1 MLGKV
6 AAVWPNGVRS
16 ERELSAGAP
25 AVTAGANLDTAG
37 DGGDAG
43 LEPATSCSR
52 DRPAVSGSFIRGRG
66 PDGTALGT
74 AGPSRDGHLRHLLY
88 DTCCTSPLRSAGMP
102 RHVDHAARRR
112 HVAVTAA
119 ELVGT
124 HGLDAL
130 TFRNVADAAG
140 CSTTVVTHYF
150 ADKRDLLLSTFREVA
165 DRLGARFDEAQR
177 GAAGSA
183 AASRRCCR
191 STPARRTE
199 WRLLT
204 CFWGVAISDP
214 EFAAEDAGHVRSAQ
228 ARIKALLRR
237 EHPDV
242 ADAELD
248 VVSRRLVTI
257 VHGLGAQSALDPDH
271 WSAAQQRRVLA
282 HELGLPRSLASP
294 VPGRGP

>member
-1 MLGKV
+1 
-6 AAVWPNGVRS
+6 
-16 ERELSAGAP
+16 
-25 AVTAGANLDTAG
+25 
-37 DGGDAG
+37 
-43 LEPATSCSR
+43 
-52 DRPAVSGSFIRGRG
+52 
-66 PDGTALGT
+66 
-74 AGPSRDGHLRHLLY
+74 
-88 DTCCTSPLRSAGMP
+88 MP

-150 ADKRDLLLSTFREVA
+150 TDKRDLLLSTFREVA

-177 GAAGSA
+177 KGGGLRGCLEALLPIDAG
-183 AASRRCCR
+183 
-191 STPARRTE
+191 RRTE

-228 ARIKALLRR
+228 ARIMALLRHD
-237 EHPDV
+237 HPDV
-242 ADAELD
+242 VDAELD
-248 VVSRRLVTI
+248 GVARRLVTI

-271 WSAAQQRRVLA
+271 WSPAQQRRMIV
-282 HELGLPRSLASP
+282 HELNCLGLPSRVSAAETAAIATVSAAETG
-294 VPGRGP
+294 GRP

>member
-1 MLGKV
+1 
-6 AAVWPNGVRS
+6 
-16 ERELSAGAP
+16 
-25 AVTAGANLDTAG
+25 
-37 DGGDAG
+37 
-43 LEPATSCSR
+43 
-52 DRPAVSGSFIRGRG
+52 
-66 PDGTALGT
+66 
-74 AGPSRDGHLRHLLY
+74 
-88 DTCCTSPLRSAGMP
+88 MP
-102 RHVDHAARRR
+102 RYVDHAARRR
-112 HVAVTAA
+112 HVAATAA

-140 CSTTVVTHYF
+140 CSTAVVTHYF

-177 GAAGSA
+177 RGGGLRGCLETLLPLDA
-183 AASRRCCR
+183 
-191 STPARRTE
+191 ARRTE

-228 ARIKALLRR
+228 VRIQALLRR
-237 EHPDV
+237 DHPAV
-242 ADAELD
+242 VDAELEL
-248 VVSRRLVTI
+248 VARRLVTI

-282 HELGLPRSLASP
+282 HELGSLALGP
-294 VPGRGP
+294 VAGEETAPATSRAS

>member
-1 MLGKV
+1 MHRVLYYICC
-6 AAVWPNGVRS
+6 N
-16 ERELSAGAP
+16 SA
-25 AVTAGANLDTAG
+25 LQ
-37 DGGDAG
+37 
-43 LEPATSCSR
+43 
-52 DRPAVSGSFIRGRG
+52 
-66 PDGTALGT
+66 
-74 AGPSRDGHLRHLLY
+74 LRL
-88 DTCCTSPLRSAGMP
+88 MP
-102 RHVDHAARRR
+102 RYVDHAVRRR
-112 HVAVTAA
+112 HVAATAA

-124 HGLDAL
+124 YGLDAL

-177 GAAGSA
+177 AGKGLRPCLEA
-183 AASRRCCR
+183 LLPLDA
-191 STPARRTE
+191 PRRTE

-228 ARIKALLRR
+228 ARIKALLGNDYP
-237 EHPDV
+237 EATDL
-242 ADAELD
+242 ELD

-271 WSAAQQRRVLA
+271 WSAAEQRRVLA
-282 HELGLPRSLASP
+282 HELGCLLLGAPAR
-294 VPGRGP
+294 

>member
-1 MLGKV
+1 
-6 AAVWPNGVRS
+6 
-16 ERELSAGAP
+16 
-25 AVTAGANLDTAG
+25 
-37 DGGDAG
+37 
-43 LEPATSCSR
+43 
-52 DRPAVSGSFIRGRG
+52 
-66 PDGTALGT
+66 
-74 AGPSRDGHLRHLLY
+74 
-88 DTCCTSPLRSAGMP
+88 MP

-112 HVAVTAA
+112 HVAATAA

-140 CSTTVVTHYF
+140 YSTTVVTHYF

-165 DRLGARFDEAQR
+165 DRLGARFDEAQTAR
-177 GAAGSA
+177 RRAARP
-183 AASRRCCR
+183 ASRRCFR

-237 EHPDV
+237 DHPDV
-242 ADAELD
+242 VDAELD

-257 VHGLGAQSALDPDH
+257 VHGLGAQSALDPEH

-282 HELGLPRSLASP
+282 HELGCDARSPAHAP
-294 VPGRGP
+294 VTLT